1 MMTKQELLLQHLQ
14 LLLLL
19 VSPELIELGR
29 KQGIIALELD
39 PLDLWVFLD
48 ELGDA
53 CLLLTLLEDAARNE
67 DVIVSPLLET
77 LQKLLALGLT
87 QAMVLHQKEAI
98 KVVLVLALFHGSLG
112 DVCGAVDI
120 NHGDRWSRFK
130 LRPRVLGDS

>member
-29 KQGIIALELD
+29 KQGVVALELD

-77 LQKLLALGLT
+77 LQKLLALGLA
-87 QAMVLHQKEAI
+87 QALVLHQEEAI
-98 KVVLVLALFHGSLG
+98 KVVLVLALFHGSLW

-120 NHGDRWSRFK
+120 NHCDRWSRFK
-130 LRPRVLGDS
+130 LGPRVLGDS